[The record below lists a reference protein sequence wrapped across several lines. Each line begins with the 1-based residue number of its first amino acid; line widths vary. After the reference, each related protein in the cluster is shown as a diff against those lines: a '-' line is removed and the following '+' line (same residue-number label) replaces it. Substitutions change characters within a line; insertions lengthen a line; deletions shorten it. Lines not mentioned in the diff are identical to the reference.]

1 MFGLSYEGEDAGRC
15 FRYTDEGKV
24 LIGLQFVK
32 KNKLTRPQSVCLHM
46 TFTCDV
52 IPAQACTQ
60 RTLL

>member
-1 MFGLSYEGEDAGRC
+1 MKVRMPRGWGEV
-15 FRYTDEGKV
+15 FQVHQEGKV
-24 LIGLQFVK
+24 LIGLQVVK
-32 KNKLTRPQSVCLHM
+32 KKKLTRPQSVCLHM

>member
-1 MFGLSYEGEDAGRC
+1 MRC